1 MVGRSRILPPPG
13 LSLPRRSYRLKIVEY
28 AAEFRRN
35 REVGLFRR
43 EELVEWG
50 AE

>member
-1 MVGRSRILPPPG
+1 MVGRSRILPLPG
-13 LSLPRRSYRLKIVEY
+13 FSLPRRAYRLKRVEY

-35 REVGLFRR
+35 REVRLFWP